1 MRGIYVERSVTGPAQ
16 FTDPLLIE
24 PGRTAAVAV
33 VPTGFA
39 GTVTLQRSL
48 DGMASWFDVE
58 RWVDGGVQGSYD
70 ADVAQHLRA
79 GVKTGEFS
87 LGQVF
92 LRLEV

>member
-1 MRGIYVERSVTGPAQ
+1 MRGIYVERSVTGPGQ
-16 FTDPLLIE
+16 FTDPLLLE

-39 GTVTLQRSL
+39 GTVSLQRSL
-48 DGMASWFDVE
+48 DGIAWYDVE
-58 RWVDGGVQGSYD
+58 RWVDAGVQGSYD
-70 ADVAQHLRA
+70 ADVAQFLRA

>member
-1 MRGIYVERSVTGPAQ
+1 MRGIYVERSVTGPSQ
-16 FTDPLLIE
+16 FTEQLHIE
-24 PGRTAAVAV
+24 PGRTAAIAV

-48 DGMASWFDVE
+48 DGVGWMDVE
-58 RWVDGGVQGSYD
+58 RWTDMGVQGSYD
-70 ADVAQHLRA
+70 AEVAQLIRA

-92 LRLEV
+92 IRLEV